1 MKKKTG
7 KPEKA
12 NELRKRAEKKL
23 KAQKGIKD
31 EILGSNARELIHE
44 LEVHQIEL
52 EMQNEELRRTQLEL
66 NESRNKYYDLYDLAP
81 VGYFLLDQKGRIL
94 EVNLKGADLLGLERG
109 SLIKK
114 RFTQFIVPAFQDSFY
129 VFQKKVF
136 KTKAIQTLELQLKNK
151 DRTTFT
157 AQLEGIATQD
167 REGNFTHVRIVVIDI
182 TQKKQTQ
189 DDLEKK
195 SYDLNERVKELSCLY
210 NISKCIEEYDQSL
223 ETILQRIVEI
233 IPPSWQYPEI
243 TCSRIIFNDQ
253 VYQTDNC
260 KETRWKQTQA
270 IKAYGNHVGFLEV
283 IYLEERPETDEG
295 PFLKEERDLINAIA
309 ERLGRIIERKR
320 AQEDLKKA
328 HDQLEKKVEER
339 TSELTEANK
348 LLESLSSQLL
358 TAHEEE
364 RKKIADDLHDSV
376 GQTLTAIK
384 YHVERAISQLRQE
397 TTENPM
403 QTLAK
408 LIPLIQ
414 RSVIQM
420 SRVSRN
426 IRPSMLDDVGVIAT
440 VSWFC
445 REFQET
451 YSYLQI
457 KQKIAAKEKDIPE
470 NLKVIIY
477 RILQEGLN
485 NVAKH
490 SKANLVRISLKKTD
504 NILEFSV
511 KDNGRG
517 FDANNTLLLK
527 NGESGLGLLSM
538 IKRAELSGG
547 SLKIKSDKEN
557 GTTIQAS
564 WSC

>member
-1 MKKKTG
+1 
-7 KPEKA
+7 
-12 NELRKRAEKKL
+12 
-23 KAQKGIKD
+23 
-31 EILGSNARELIHE
+31 
-44 LEVHQIEL
+44 
-52 EMQNEELRRTQLEL
+52 
-66 NESRNKYYDLYDLAP
+66 
-81 VGYFLLDQKGRIL
+81 
-94 EVNLKGADLLGLERG
+94 
-109 SLIKK
+109 LIKK

-129 VFQKKVF
+129 VFQKKVY
-136 KTKAIQTLELQLKNK
+136 KTNAIQTLELQLKKK

-157 AQLEGIATQD
+157 AQLEGIATHD
-167 REGNFTHVRIVVIDI
+167 EEGNFTHIRIVVIDI

-189 DDLEKK
+189 DDLEKR

-210 NISKCIEEYDQSL
+210 NISKFIETYDQSL
-223 ETILQRIVEI
+223 EKILQGIVEI

-243 TCSRIIFNDQ
+243 TCARIIFNEQ
-253 VYQTDNC
+253 IYQADNC
-260 KETRWKQTQA
+260 KETRWKQTQD
-270 IKAYGNHVGFLEV
+270 IKAYGNHVGVLEV